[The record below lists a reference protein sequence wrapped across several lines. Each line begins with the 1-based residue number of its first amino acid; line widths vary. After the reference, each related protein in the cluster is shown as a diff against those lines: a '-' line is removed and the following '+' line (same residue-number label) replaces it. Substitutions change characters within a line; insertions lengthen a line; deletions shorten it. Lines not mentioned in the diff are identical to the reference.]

1 MSFKPYDILSAL
13 IPGFLMLLA
22 LMNFLGVSYDKD
34 FVIAYTA
41 IAFLIGFIVN
51 TLSSWLEDFYFWTWG
66 GKPSNNLLEGKSIWK
81 VKFYDFEKT
90 KNLLIKEAN
99 KENPSNDHLFS
110 IAMRYANGLKDS
122 RVQDFNA
129 NYAFARVLLT
139 TLFVSTFVLL
149 VRNYQDWRYYAILI
163 PLLIIV
169 WLRCKQRGYY
179 YSREVLNEYLKA
191 KE

>member
-34 FVIAYTA
+34 LVIAYTA

-66 GKPSNNLLEGKSIWK
+66 GKPSSNLLEGKSIWK
-81 VKFYDFEKT
+81 VKFYDFEKA
-90 KNLLIKEAN
+90 KNLLTKEAN
-99 KENPSNDHLFS
+99 KENPSNDHMFS

-149 VRNYQDWRYYAILI
+149 VKNYSDWRYYAILI

-191 KE
+191 KG